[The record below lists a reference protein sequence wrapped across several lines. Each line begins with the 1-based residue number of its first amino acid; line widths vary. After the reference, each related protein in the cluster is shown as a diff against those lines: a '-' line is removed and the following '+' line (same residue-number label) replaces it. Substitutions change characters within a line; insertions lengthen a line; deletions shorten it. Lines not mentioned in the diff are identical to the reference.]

1 MTICCPL
8 CQHSAT
14 LFYDFKQRLYYQCG
28 FCHAIIKD
36 PDSWPDREEEKNR
49 YLEHL
54 NDVDDKR
61 FQKFVSPLTN
71 TVPQYFNSTDRGLD
85 FGAGHAPVIT
95 HVLKQQ
101 GFDIEAYDPL
111 FADDR
116 DLLQQQYDFIC
127 SCEVIEHFHQPAES
141 FTLLRSLLKPSGKLL
156 CMTEL
161 YHEGIDF
168 HRWNYKNDPTHVF
181 IYHRNTI
188 SYIAEKYGFTG
199 WSIDN
204 RLISF
209 NCQTAV

>member
-1 MTICCPL
+1 MTIACPL
-8 CQHSAT
+8 CRHSAA
-14 LFYDFKQRLYYQCG
+14 LFYDFKQRFYYQCG
-28 FCHAIIKD
+28 FCQAVIKD
-36 PDSWPDREEEKNR
+36 PKAWPGRDEEKGR

-54 NDVDDKR
+54 NDVGDKR
-61 FQKFVSPLTN
+61 FQQFVTPLTN
-71 TVPQYFNSTDRGLD
+71 QIQHFFNRDHQGLD

-111 FADDR
+111 FFDKP
-116 DLLQQQYDFIC
+116 DLLDRQYDYIC
-127 SCEVIEHFHQPAES
+127 SCEVIEHFHQPAQS
-141 FTLLRSLLKPSGKLL
+141 LALLARLLKPSGKLF

-188 SYIAEKYGFTG
+188 SYISEKYGFIG
-199 WSIDN
+199 YEIAG
-204 RLISF
+204 RLITFSR
-209 NCQTAV
+209 